1 MSDSYPLYVYSSPE
15 EINLKTVRDKMVG
28 SQISRLDP
36 GTLLIERSERQLV
49 FVYDYGSVVFVN
61 IGEDLHS
68 ELLSQIGLISDP
80 KKFTVESEDFAD
92 DDPGGVTMA
101 IKADPPYDLIVTDG
115 DLIGTKNGHDAIREI
130 RAAGITTPIIMAS
143 ANLDLVRMVQD
154 DDSIPNKEPLR
165 FVTKPL
171 RSKDL
176 LATANALLAG
186 GDDPAPSGS
195 TPTTKPDTPKR

>member
-1 MSDSYPLYVYSSPE
+1 MPSIEEGGLKILHIEDDQSMMTALQLILRGDASIDDKSSKG
-15 EINLKTVRDKMVG
+15 INRIDNTDIV
-28 SQISRLDP
+28 
-36 GTLLIERSERQLV
+36 
-49 FVYDYGSVVFVN
+49 
-61 IGEDLHS
+61 EDL
-68 ELLSQIGLISDP
+68 
-80 KKFTVESEDFAD
+80 AD
-92 DDPGGVTMA
+92 DDLGGVTMA